1 MPVLWSYIV
10 GRAVEPSTYIGI
22 GALVTAAIHHD
33 PSSAF
38 LAIGGIL
45 GLSCQRA
52 GANENR
58 GSCFSCMGKLSSCL
72 RRVHESQRRG
82 RR

>member
-45 GLSCQRA
+45 GIVLP
-52 GANENR
+52 E
-58 GSCFSCMGKLSSCL
+58 
-72 RRVHESQRRG
+72 G
-82 RR
+82 RRK

>member
-1 MPVLWSYIV
+1 MSVFLAYLTS
-10 GRAVEPSTYIGI
+10 RAVEPSTYIGI

-45 GLSCQRA
+45 GIVLPE
-52 GANENR
+52 GNR
-58 GSCFSCMGKLSSCL
+58 K
-72 RRVHESQRRG
+72 
-82 RR
+82 